1 MNISWIR
8 EKIRAAEQ
16 KYDRVVGSTTLIAV
30 SKKQPQERVEA
41 VLNLGHLDFGE
52 NRVQEAQSK
61 WPDFKSRY
69 NNINL
74 HLIGP
79 LQTNKARSAME
90 FADEIHS
97 LDRLTLAETLARL
110 SQEFGSCPKLFIQV
124 NTGEEEQKS
133 GIIPAKLENF
143 VKECRKL
150 DLPIYGLMCIPPV
163 FEEPSLHFALLKNLA
178 EQNGLEGLSMGM
190 SDDFEKAISLGAT
203 HVRVGSAI
211 FGQRTSKK

>member
-1 MNISWIR
+1 MNIISIK
-8 EKIRAAEQ
+8 EKIRAVEQ
-16 KYDRVVGSTTLIAV
+16 KYDRIVGSTTLIAV
-30 SKKQPQERVEA
+30 SKKQPLQRIEA
-41 VLNLGHLDFGE
+41 VLDMGHLDFGE
-52 NRVQEAQSK
+52 NRVQEARNK

-69 NNINL
+69 DNINL

-79 LQTNKARSAME
+79 LQTNKARLAME

-97 LDRLTLAETLARL
+97 LDRLRLAETLARL
-110 SQEFGSCPKLFIQV
+110 SQELGSCPRLFIQV

-133 GIIPAKLENF
+133 GITPSKLESF
-143 VKECRKL
+143 VKECRRL

-178 EQNGLEGLSMGM
+178 ELNGLEGLSMGM
-190 SDDFEKAISLGAT
+190 SNDFEKAISLGAT

-211 FGQRTSKK
+211 FGQRIG

>member
-1 MNISWIR
+1 MNIISIK
-8 EKIRAAEQ
+8 EKIRAVEQ
-16 KYDRVVGSTTLIAV
+16 KYDRIVGSTTLIAV
-30 SKKQPQERVEA
+30 SKKQPLRRIEA
-41 VLNLGHLDFGE
+41 VLDMGHLDFGE
-52 NRVQEAQSK
+52 NRVQEARNK

-69 NNINL
+69 DNINL

-79 LQTNKARSAME
+79 LQTNKARLAME

-97 LDRLTLAETLARL
+97 LDRLRLAETLARL
-110 SQEFGSCPKLFIQV
+110 SQELGSCPRLFIQV

-133 GIIPAKLENF
+133 GITPSKLESF
-143 VKECRKL
+143 VKECRRL

-178 EQNGLEGLSMGM
+178 ELNGLEGLSMGM
-190 SDDFEKAISLGAT
+190 SNDFEKAISLGAT

-211 FGQRTSKK
+211 FGQRIG